1 MNCQSF
7 WRQYLIF
14 RVVKD
19 HNTTAEILNH
29 DLTRIFERACRQKKA
44 FKPDPSKTNHPNIIF
59 NGNMVQ
65 NSADQ
70 KHIVL
75 IMDEKLTFNGHITS
89 KHTAVNE
96 LTSTLKV
103 H

>member
-7 WRQYLIF
+7 CRQYLIF

-19 HNTTAEILNH
+19 PNTTAEILNH
-29 DLTRIFERACRQKKA
+29 DLIRIFERACRWKKA

-59 NGNMVQ
+59 NGNTVQ

-89 KHTAVNE
+89 KPTAVNE

>member
-7 WRQYLIF
+7 CRQYLIF

-19 HNTTAEILNH
+19 PNTTAEILNH
-29 DLTRIFERACRQKKA
+29 DLTRIFERACRWKKA

-59 NGNMVQ
+59 NGNTVQ
-65 NSADQ
+65 NSAM
-70 KHIVL
+70 K
-75 IMDEKLTFNGHITS
+75 IMDEKLTFNGHIIS